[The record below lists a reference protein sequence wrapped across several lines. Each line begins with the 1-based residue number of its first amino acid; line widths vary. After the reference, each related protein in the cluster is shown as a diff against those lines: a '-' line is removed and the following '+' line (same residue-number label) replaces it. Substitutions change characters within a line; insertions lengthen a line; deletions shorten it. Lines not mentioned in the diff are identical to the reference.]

1 MNITQPIEDIC
12 KACLA
17 GYQCGLVRGPGN
29 TYVNNELAA
38 AFRIGFEAGRK
49 DGISFQD
56 GTPLD
61 APNQIAVLKAN
72 LTAVRVKRTRGAANK
87 FITLG
92 STEAAGRAAIFDAS
106 RVLDAAGIPR
116 GASPDVEAP
125 YHIVPRI
132 QALVVQRDAAL
143 GALAGPEGG
152 GQ

>member
-1 MNITQPIEDIC
+1 MNTTQPVEDIC

-17 GYQCGLVRGPGN
+17 GYQCGLVRGSGK

-38 AFRIGFEAGRK
+38 AFRTGFEVGRK
-49 DGISFQD
+49 DVVSFQD

-61 APNQIAVLKAN
+61 APNQIAVLKAM
-72 LTAVRVKRTRGAANK
+72 LTAVRVKRTRGAAHK

-92 STEAAGRAAIFDAS
+92 SAEAAGREAIFDAS

-132 QALVVQRDAAL
+132 QALVVQRDAAM
-143 GALAGPEGG
+143 GAQAGREGG